1 MKRRFRVALLACA
14 GAASLMSTGSAFAEF
29 VPQLQV
35 SQVPARTGSAG
46 VSHLRFTI
54 PREHD
59 ALFKVTFYAPAGYTA
74 NLTAAAG
81 TQLGTVAAQAQVR
94 EPIAGAVLPLTGTL
108 VAENPA
114 NFTTSPCAPGLH
126 GAVWTIVLPA
136 PGVEPLRVPVY
147 VDQTT
152 GAEATFAST
161 KMQICLPSPHIPASA
176 GGATFGAKVIQAVL
190 QVQGVFTSPTARGE
204 YVWRAVATPWAPP
217 ATPNVPGTVQAKATI
232 GLPASLTI
240 NARVTSRARR
250 TVLVSGRLTE
260 GGEGISRARVQVFV
274 NNRRP
279 ARVTTGG
286 NGRYAVTMKMAR
298 RGTYSF
304 RATSAVAARSETCS
318 DPAPLPLPCVSQ
330 NAAFYAVASSTVRAR
345 IGR

>member
-14 GAASLMSTGSAFAEF
+14 GAVSLMFTGSAFAEF

-46 VSHLRFTI
+46 VAHIRFTI

-81 TQLGTVAAQAQVR
+81 SQVGTVAAQAQVQ
-94 EPIAGAVLPLTGTL
+94 EPIAGAVLPLTGTV
-108 VAENPA
+108 VADNPA

-126 GAVWTIVLPA
+126 AAVWIIVLQA
-136 PGVEPLRVPVY
+136 AGQELRVPVY
-147 VDQTT
+147 VDPTS
-152 GAEATFAST
+152 GAEATFASA

-176 GGATFGAKVIQAVL
+176 GGATFGAKLIQSVL
-190 QVQGVFTSPTARGE
+190 RLQGVFTSPSTRGE

-217 ATPNVPGTVQAKATI
+217 ATPNVRATVQAKGTI

-260 GGEGISRARVQVFV
+260 GGEGISGARVQVFV

-286 NGRYAVTMKMAR
+286 NGRYAVTMRMAR

-304 RATSAVAARSETCS
+304 RATSAVAARSEPCS
-318 DPAPLPLPCVSQ
+318 DPAPLPVPCVSQ